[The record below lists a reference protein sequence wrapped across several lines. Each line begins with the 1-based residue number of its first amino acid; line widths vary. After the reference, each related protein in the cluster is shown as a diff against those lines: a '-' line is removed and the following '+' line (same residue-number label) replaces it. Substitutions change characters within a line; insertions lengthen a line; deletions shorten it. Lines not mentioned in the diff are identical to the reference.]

1 MLFYSNFN
9 IAQVLGYFKIKGDL
23 AVCYELDSTESTD
36 SRGIVEM
43 DSNNRITKFLEKPDS
58 SQTNSRLAS
67 VVFYCFRKESLG
79 LIDKYVAMH
88 KQLEY
93 LVFGKL
99 LVYDTAFCIRAFLTA
114 LFFAWTGVVCTA
126 NSNVWN
132 ETANSFPAHWTSC
145 KQQLF
150 VQI

>member
-99 LVYDTAFCIRAFLTA
+99 LE
-114 LFFAWTGVVCTA
+114 W
-126 NSNVWN
+126 
-132 ETANSFPAHWTSC
+132 
-145 KQQLF
+145 F
-150 VQI
+150 VQQTPMYGMKLPTRFQLIGQVVSNSYLYKYNHNYYN